1 MDTKQFK
8 YSDVII
14 MFKNRDTA
22 KRADLRKKTS
32 IIDEIAYSN
41 IDFNACMVTLTVF
54 VVLLLSVLSVV
65 TAQNPYL
72 L

>member
-65 TAQNPYL
+65 MAQNPYL

>member
-1 MDTKQFK
+1 
-8 YSDVII
+8 
-14 MFKNRDTA
+14 MFKNTDTV

-32 IIDEIAYSN
+32 VIDEITYSN
-41 IDFNACMVTLTVF
+41 IDIQVCMVTLAVF
-54 VVLLLSVLSVV
+54 IVLLLSVLSIV

>member
-54 VVLLLSVLSVV
+54 VVLLFSVLSIV

>member
-1 MDTKQFK
+1 MDTKQLK

-14 MFKNRDTA
+14 MFKNKDTV

-32 IIDEIAYSN
+32 IVDEIAYSN
-41 IDFNACMVTLTVF
+41 IDINTCMVTLAVF
-54 VVLLLSVLSVV
+54 VVVLLSVLSVV

>member
-1 MDTKQFK
+1 MDTKQLK

-14 MFKNRDTA
+14 MFKKINTK

-32 IIDEIAYSN
+32 IVDEIAYSN
-41 IDFNACMVTLTVF
+41 LDINACMVTLTVF
-54 VVLLLSVLSVV
+54 VVLLFSVLSVA

>member
-41 IDFNACMVTLTVF
+41 KILMLAW
-54 VVLLLSVLSVV
+54 
-65 TAQNPYL
+65 
-72 L
+72 

>member
-1 MDTKQFK
+1 MVIRQLK

-14 MFKNRDTA
+14 MFKNTNTS

-54 VVLLLSVLSVV
+54 IVLLLSVLSVV
-65 TAQNPYL
+65 MAQNPYL

>member
-1 MDTKQFK
+1 MASKQLK

-14 MFKNRDTA
+14 MFNYSDTT
-22 KRADLRKKTS
+22 KKADLRKKNS
-32 IIDEIAYSN
+32 IRDEIEYLN
-41 IDFNACMVTLTVF
+41 LDIQACMVTLGVF

-72 L
+72 I

>member
-1 MDTKQFK
+1 
-8 YSDVII
+8 
-14 MFKNRDTA
+14 MFKNTDTK

-32 IIDEIAYSN
+32 IIDEITYSN
-41 IDFNACMVTLTVF
+41 IDINACMVTLTVF

>member
-1 MDTKQFK
+1 
-8 YSDVII
+8 
-14 MFKNRDTA
+14 MFKNTDTK

-32 IIDEIAYSN
+32 INDEIAYSN
-41 IDFNACMVTLTVF
+41 IDINACMVTLTVF

>member
-1 MDTKQFK
+1 MDTKQLK

-14 MFKNRDTA
+14 MFKNTDTV

-32 IIDEIAYSN
+32 LMDEIAYSN
-41 IDFNACMVTLTVF
+41 INIQVCMVTLTVF
-54 VVLLLSVLSVV
+54 VVLLLSVLSIV

>member
-1 MDTKQFK
+1 
-8 YSDVII
+8 
-14 MFKNRDTA
+14 MFKNTDTK

-41 IDFNACMVTLTVF
+41 IDINTCMVTLTVF
-54 VVLLLSVLSVV
+54 VVLLFSVLSIV

>member
-1 MDTKQFK
+1 MDTKQLK

-14 MFKNRDTA
+14 MFKKINTK

-32 IIDEIAYSN
+32 IVNEIAYSN
-41 IDFNACMVTLTVF
+41 LDINACMVTLTVF
-54 VVLLLSVLSVV
+54 VVLLFSVLSVA

>member
-1 MDTKQFK
+1 
-8 YSDVII
+8 
-14 MFKNRDTA
+14 MFKNTDTK

-41 IDFNACMVTLTVF
+41 IDINACMVTLTVF

-65 TAQNPYL
+65 MAQNPYL